1 MQARPL
7 PLSTKIVLW
16 FVAIVVIAMVIL
28 PGELI
33 SYDKYS
39 ARFVTCK
46 TNLKQVGLAVQ
57 TFRSA
62 HGGGMPPTLK
72 ALLPI
77 LKSRSPFMC
86 PLSGTEATPTYHEV
100 AYQYRFI
107 SKPNETDIICWD
119 SHPHR
124 RWQIY
129 FVWLNRPNRNVLL
142 ADGQVINMQEAEFQ
156 KLHLSGQSW
165 VFP

>member
-7 PLSTKIVLW
+7 PLSTKIALW
-16 FVAIVVIAMVIL
+16 LLAIVVIAMVIL

-33 SYDKYS
+33 SYEKYN

-46 TNLKQVGLAVQ
+46 MNLKQVGLAVQ

-62 HGGGMPPTLK
+62 HGGETPPTLK

-100 AYQYRFI
+100 AYQYRFL

-124 RWQIY
+124 RWQTY

-142 ADGQVINMQEAEFQ
+142 ADGQVRNMPEAEFQ
-156 KLHLSGQSW
+156 RLHLAGQNW
-165 VFP
+165 TLP

>member
-16 FVAIVVIAMVIL
+16 FVAIVALAMLIL
-28 PGELI
+28 PGESI
-33 SYDKYS
+33 SYIKYN
-39 ARFVTCK
+39 ATFAMCK
-46 TNLKQVGLAVQ
+46 ANLKQVGLAVQ
-57 TFRSA
+57 IYRSA
-62 HGGGMPPTLK
+62 HAGKIPPTLK

-86 PLSGTEATPTYHEV
+86 PLSGNEATPTYHEV
-100 AYQYRFI
+100 AYQYRFL
-107 SKPNETDIICWD
+107 SRPNQTDIICWD

-142 ADGQVINMQEAEFQ
+142 ADGQVKNISEEEFQ
-156 KLHLSGQSW
+156 HLHLQGQNW
-165 VFP
+165 ILW